1 MKYIIILLI
10 LVIILLFYIQLNQ
23 TTENFAGFHVQNPII
38 RFLRRCS
45 DYIGNIREGKFD
57 NISIILSKGQ
67 DSVCNKHY
75 SCGDKCLCNK
85 PKGKCVC
92 IPNV

>member
-1 MKYIIILLI
+1 MNYILIILI
-10 LVIILLFYIQLNQ
+10 FVIILQFYIQLNQ

-45 DYIGNIREGKFD
+45 DYIGNIREGNFD
-57 NISIILSKGQ
+57 NISSILSKGH
-67 DSVCNKHY
+67 DDACDENHI
-75 SCGDKCLCNK
+75 CGNQCYCNK

-92 IPNV
+92 MPNL